1 MTARGGSVGTA
12 SGARAATGGGARV
25 VAKVVAGLAAVAV
38 TYVSFLLWAQFGF
51 LELLSERVSG
61 SGAVRLVMTVMGVAG
76 LVISVGTAPV
86 LSFCARRLS
95 GPWAARGPVV
105 AGLAASAAAP
115 LLALGCR
122 GLVGFALVAGL
133 VGGGTALLTVSL
145 AANLRELVPVRRP
158 GLAVGGATGVAYFVC
173 NLPGLFHAPPAVQA
187 VTVAA
192 LSATS
197 AVLLAATATGGA
209 GVAGETP
216 KAAAY
221 LPRSLFGPLGLAAAT
236 VSFLLLVGLDSAV
249 FVIVQETP
257 GLKEATWSADG
268 GTLVQGVIHLLAA
281 TAAGA
286 VLDLAGGRLFGALL
300 VVTGGLFAGGFGLL
314 GLLDGGAPALVT
326 LGGALYAVGISVYSV
341 ALVLYPA
348 GHGDEPGT
356 VPARWRSAL
365 VYGVAGW
372 LGSALGVGM
381 AQDLHRVPSGLPEA
395 TAVALAAVWGAWWLA
410 GRRLRTAASGAAGAR
425 SHAG

>member
-197 AVLLAATATGGA
+197 AVLLAATATGEMA
-209 GVAGETP
+209 

-221 LPRSLFGPLGLAAAT
+221 LPRRLFGPLGLAAAT

-268 GTLVQGVIHLLAA
+268 GTLVQGVVHLLAA

-300 VVTGGLFAGGFGLL
+300 VGTGGLFAGGFGLL
-314 GLLDGGAPALVT
+314 GLLALLDGGAPALVT

-395 TAVALAAVWGAWWLA
+395 TVAALAAVWGAWWLA

>member
-1 MTARGGSVGTA
+1 MTGRRGSTEARALARGLA
-12 SGARAATGGGARV
+12 GAL
-25 VAKVVAGLAAVAV
+25 AGMVAVAV

-76 LVISVGTAPV
+76 LMISVGTAPV
-86 LSFCARRLS
+86 LSLCQRRLS
-95 GPWAARGPVV
+95 RTWAARAPVV
-105 AGLAASAAAP
+105 AGLVASAAAP

-145 AANLRELVPVRRP
+145 AANLRELVPVSRP
-158 GLAVGGATGVAYFVC
+158 GLAVGGATGIAYFVC
-173 NLPGLFHAPPAVQA
+173 NLPGLFDAPPAVQA

-192 LSATS
+192 LCTLA
-197 AVLLAATATGGA
+197 AVLLAATASGPTGDGHD
-209 GVAGETP
+209 VTSP
-216 KAAAY
+216 Y
-221 LPRSLFGPLGLAAAT
+221 LPRRLFSRLGLVAAA

-268 GTLVQGVIHLLAA
+268 GTLVQGVVHLLAA

-286 VLDLAGGRLFGALL
+286 ALDLAGGRLFGALL
-300 VVTGGLFAGGFGLL
+300 VATGGLFAGGFGLL
-314 GLLDGGAPALVT
+314 GSGAAPALAA
-326 LGGALYAVGISVYSV
+326 LGGVLYAIGISIYSV

-348 GHGDEPGT
+348 GRGDEPDL
-356 VPARWRSAL
+356 VPKRWRSAL

-381 AQDLHRVPSGLPEA
+381 AQDLHRIPSGLPEA
-395 TAVALAAVWGAWWLA
+395 TMVVLAVVWGAWWLA
-410 GRRLRTAASGAAGAR
+410 GRRLRATPSGAEGAR

>member
-1 MTARGGSVGTA
+1 MTGRRGSTEARALARGLAGA
-12 SGARAATGGGARV
+12 LSGMV
-25 VAKVVAGLAAVAV
+25 AVAV

-76 LVISVGTAPV
+76 LMISVGTAPV
-86 LSFCARRLS
+86 LSFCQRRLS
-95 GPWAARGPVV
+95 RPWAARAPVV
-105 AGLAASAAAP
+105 AGLVASAAAP

-122 GLVGFALVAGL
+122 GLAGFALVAGL

-145 AANLRELVPVRRP
+145 AANLRELVPVSRP

-173 NLPGLFHAPPAVQA
+173 NLPGLFDAAPAVQA
-187 VTVAA
+187 LTVAA
-192 LSATS
+192 LCTLS
-197 AVLLAATATGGA
+197 AVLLATTAGGPTGDESDVTA
-209 GVAGETP
+209 P
-216 KAAAY
+216 Y
-221 LPRSLFGPLGLAAAT
+221 LPRRLFGRLGLTAAAL
-236 VSFLLLVGLDSAV
+236 SFLLLVGLDSAV

-268 GTLVQGVIHLLAA
+268 GTLVQGVVHLLAA

-286 VLDLAGGRLFGALL
+286 ALDLVGGRLFGALL
-300 VVTGGLFAGGFGLL
+300 VATGGLFAGGFGLL
-314 GLLDGGAPALVT
+314 GAGTAPTLAT
-326 LGGALYAVGISVYSV
+326 LGGVLYAVGISIYSV

-348 GHGDEPGT
+348 GRGDEPDL
-356 VPARWRSAL
+356 VPKRWRSAL

-381 AQDLHRVPSGLPEA
+381 AQDLHRIPSGLPEA
-395 TAVALAAVWGAWWLA
+395 TVMTLAVVWGAWWLA
-410 GRRLRTAASGAAGAR
+410 GRRLRATPSGTERAR
-425 SHAG
+425 SHAR